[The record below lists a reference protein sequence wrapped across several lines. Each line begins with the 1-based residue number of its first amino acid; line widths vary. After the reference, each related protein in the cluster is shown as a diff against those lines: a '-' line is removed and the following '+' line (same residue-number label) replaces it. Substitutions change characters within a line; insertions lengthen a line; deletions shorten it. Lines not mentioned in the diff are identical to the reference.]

1 MRWRKTAVTLGL
13 VGVLSVPAVGVS
25 TAAPAAPQTAAAVSC
40 RLLDFIGYY
49 CGYHLSNTRA
59 DRGDSGAKVQEF
71 QALLI
76 FKGFSVGSTGVDGQF
91 GPSTQSAVKRF
102 QSSRGITAD
111 GIVGPTTWHYL
122 RTPGL

>member
-1 MRWRKTAVTLGL
+1 MRWGKTAVTLGL
-13 VGVLSVPAVGVS
+13 VGVLSVPAVGIS
-25 TAAPAAPQTAAAVSC
+25 TAAPAAPQAAAAVSC

-59 DRGDSGAKVQEF
+59 DRGNSGAKVQEI

-91 GPSTQSAVKRF
+91 GAATESAVKRF
-102 QSSRGITAD
+102 QGSRGISAD

>member
-1 MRWRKTAVTLGL
+1 MRWGKTAVTLGL

-25 TAAPAAPQTAAAVSC
+25 TAAPAAPQATAAVSC

-59 DRGDSGAKVQEF
+59 DRGNSGAKVQEI

-91 GPSTQSAVKRF
+91 GSATESAVKRF
-102 QSSRGITAD
+102 QSSRGIGAD

>member
-25 TAAPAAPQTAAAVSC
+25 TAAPAAPQAAAAVSC

-59 DRGDSGAKVQEF
+59 DAV
-71 QALLI
+71 
-76 FKGFSVGSTGVDGQF
+76 
-91 GPSTQSAVKRF
+91 TQVRRF
-102 QSSRGITAD
+102 RSSR
-111 GIVGPTTWHYL
+111 
-122 RTPGL
+122 RC

>member
-1 MRWRKTAVTLGL
+1 MRWGKTAVTLGL
-13 VGVLSVPAVGVS
+13 VGVLSVPAVGVA
-25 TAAPAAPQTAAAVSC
+25 TAAPAAPQAAAAVSC

-59 DRGDSGAKVQEF
+59 DRGNSGAKVQEI

-91 GPSTQSAVKRF
+91 GAATESAVKRF
-102 QSSRGITAD
+102 QSSRGIGAD